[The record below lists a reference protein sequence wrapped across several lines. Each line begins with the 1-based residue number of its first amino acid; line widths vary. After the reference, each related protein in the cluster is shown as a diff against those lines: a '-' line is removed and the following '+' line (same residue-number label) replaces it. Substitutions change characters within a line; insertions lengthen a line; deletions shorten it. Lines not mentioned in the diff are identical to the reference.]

1 MTASNLYRLAERLES
16 GFMTPAD
23 MKAWAQDVRA
33 HANTV
38 KRTVLVEPQGDRSGE
53 SSFTRGMPG
62 HPDNDMG
69 M

>member
-1 MTASNLYRLAERLES
+1 MTASNLYRLAECLES

-38 KRTVLVEPQGDRSGE
+38 KRTVLVEPQ
-53 SSFTRGMPG
+53 RGSQRRVVIHSRDAG
-62 HPDNDMG
+62 ASR
-69 M
+69 